1 MASASE
7 RTIKKSHKTGTLKE
21 ECSSNRTAEGGADA
35 NEISD
40 MVKRL
45 DVSEKK
51 QSDDESWTGR
61 QAKEPAHVSADVGKT
76 RDRKWGEFGLRHELL
91 GCIEDVGYSFPSPVQ
106 VESIP
111 HVLKGRDLLVRSK
124 NGTGKT
130 ASYIIPMLD
139 RIDTSTLT
147 VQAIILVPIRE
158 LALQISRNV
167 KRMSKGLGI
176 MSAPIVGGTS
186 LQEDI
191 IRVSNGVHVMVGTPG
206 RVIDLIEKKVTAL
219 GRSIMLIFD
228 EADKLLDIT
237 FNESVNRLFELLPS
251 RRQILLYS
259 ATFPLSVHGFVK
271 AHMRDPVFLN
281 LMNELFLVGVRQL
294 YAFVKLSH
302 KLFCLRSLLS
312 TLKLEQCII
321 FCNGIKTVE
330 LLAMKITEMG
340 MSCYF
345 IHSHMPQEERNAVF
359 HNFTKGSC
367 KILVATDLIT
377 RGVDVPDV
385 NCVINF
391 DFPKSTESYLHRVG
405 RAGRFGR
412 PGISIS
418 LITGYD
424 KSMLLEVE
432 EKLGIEILP
441 VSDERLKA
449 FTK

>member
-1 MASASE
+1 MALTSE
-7 RTIKKSHKTGTLKE
+7 KTGKRSYESKGPKDIHSGGKMAQDSVTDMMRSLSITDPVGRRKE
-21 ECSSNRTAEGGADA
+21 GDDNAEY
-35 NEISD
+35 I
-40 MVKRL
+40 
-45 DVSEKK
+45 
-51 QSDDESWTGR
+51 
-61 QAKEPAHVSADVGKT
+61 SADVEKT
-76 RDRKWGEFGLRHELL
+76 RGRRWCELGLKGELL
-91 GCIEDVGYSFPSPVQ
+91 ERIEDVGYKFPSPVQ
-106 VESIP
+106 IESIP
-111 HVLKGRDLLVRSK
+111 HALKGRDLLVRSK

-139 RIDTSTLT
+139 RIDTGSLT
-147 VQAIILVPIRE
+147 VQAIVLVPIRE

-176 MSAPIVGGTS
+176 VSAPIVGGTS

-191 IRVSNGVHVMVGTPG
+191 IRVSNGVHVIVGTPG
-206 RVIDLIEKKVTAL
+206 RVIDLIEKKVTVL
-219 GRSIMLIFD
+219 GSSIMLVFD

-237 FNESVNRLFELLPS
+237 FNESMNRLFELLPAK
-251 RRQILLYS
+251 RQILLYS
-259 ATFPLSVHGFVK
+259 ATFPVSVHGFVK
-271 AHMRDPVFLN
+271 AHMKDPVFLN
-281 LMNELFLVGVRQL
+281 LMNELFLLGVKQF
-294 YAFVKLSH
+294 YASVKLSH
-302 KLFCLRSLLS
+302 KLFCLKSLLS
-312 TLKLEQCII
+312 TLRLEQCII

-345 IHSHMPQEERNAVF
+345 IHSHMSQEERNAVF
-359 HNFTKGSC
+359 HNFTRGNC

-412 PGISIS
+412 LGISIS
-418 LITGYD
+418 LITTYD
-424 KSMLLEVE
+424 KPMLLEVE
-432 EKLGIEILP
+432 EKLGTEILP
-441 VSDERLKA
+441 ISDEKLKA